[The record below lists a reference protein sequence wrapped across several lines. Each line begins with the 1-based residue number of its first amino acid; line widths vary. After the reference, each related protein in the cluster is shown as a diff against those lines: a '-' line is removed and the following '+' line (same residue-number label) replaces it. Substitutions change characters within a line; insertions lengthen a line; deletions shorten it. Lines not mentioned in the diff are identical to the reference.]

1 MHKCSILC
9 NWWIKRKNLSWG
21 LNLLLRRFPRLVG
34 PNQRAIWDWKPL
46 HHPWESCGG
55 RMILSLSIQFRN
67 KNHNNIVSH
76 HLTHFSLGFFFF
88 LIEFVQIPL
97 PLLSFSSGLCIFI
110 IVWNCGSRCPHIT
123 NYCSIPKLCPSLNP
137 HHVLST
143 KFGLVRS
150 FVCKIH
156 TKPCCHSTA

>member
-1 MHKCSILC
+1 MHKCRILC
-9 NWWIKRKNLSWG
+9 NWWIKRKNLSWCGRG
-21 LNLLLRRFPRLVG
+21 LNLLVRRFPRLVG

-55 RMILSLSIQFRN
+55 RMILSLSIHILN
-67 KNHNNIVSH
+67 KNHNNIISH
-76 HLTHFSLGFFFF
+76 HLTHSSLGVISFSLSLFKFPC
-88 LIEFVQIPL
+88 LSSLSQAVFVY
-97 PLLSFSSGLCIFI
+97 PLLFETAARDAL
-110 IVWNCGSRCPHIT
+110 T
-123 NYCSIPKLCPSLNP
+123 NYCSIPKLCFSSN
-137 HHVLST
+137 HVLST